1 MVSTVSEVTTVN
13 GVSKKPNWIP
23 LNTAP
28 LNQPR
33 KIKIITA
40 GAGYSGLILA
50 HKIQNELHLE
60 GMIDHVI
67 YEKNPSIGGAWYEN
81 TYPGLS
87 QYGLLC

>member
-1 MVSTVSEVTTVN
+1 MVSTVSENSAVN

-28 LNQPR
+28 LYQSR

-40 GAGYSGLILA
+40 GAGFSGLIFA
-50 HKIQNELHLE
+50 HKIQNELHME
-60 GMIDHVI
+60 DIIDHVI

-87 QYGLLC
+87 Q